1 MNKKE
6 FIEKLRRE
14 LSKLPSEEI
23 EAATAYYEEYFDE
36 AGTEDEADL
45 IEELGSPKKV
55 AAQIKVEYAARKL
68 DDNAKPSVRG
78 RASAVWWVILGICSA
93 PVSIPLAISLFV
105 CAICLVGCVLIFGIA
120 LLAGVLGGII
130 AGIAAVVIGVMAV
143 PEAISTAVMFIGMGL
158 AAVAICAILAIAVIA
173 GMRGFMRLI
182 TGVLRKKLP
191 KKKKPQYHVDSC
203 ECRRHEADE
212 EARTEFKAPEAG
224 KPTGNPAEKAPKV
237 GEPAGGTE
245 KKTVWKTPKTGAVT
259 ENPEEKVEKKSE
271 GNTEGKR
278 EEEI

>member
-14 LSKLPSEEI
+14 LSKLPPEEI

-36 AGTEDEADL
+36 VGEYGEADL

-55 AAQIKVEYAARKL
+55 AAQIKAEYAARKL
-68 DDNAKPSVRG
+68 DDDAKPSVRG

-105 CAICLVGCVLIFGIA
+105 CVICLVGCVLIFGIA

-143 PEAISTAVMFIGMGL
+143 PEAMSTAVMFIGMGI

-173 GMRGFMRLI
+173 GMRGYMRFI
-182 TGVLRKKLP
+182 TGVLRKRLP
-191 KKKKPQYHVDSC
+191 KKRSRSIIPIHVNIVDMKQ
-203 ECRRHEADE
+203 RR
-212 EARTEFKAPEAG
+212 
-224 KPTGNPAEKAPKV
+224 
-237 GEPAGGTE
+237 
-245 KKTVWKTPKTGAVT
+245 
-259 ENPEEKVEKKSE
+259 
-271 GNTEGKR
+271 KR
-278 EEEI
+278 ERSLKHRKQENQREERRRKRQRKCRKQKQ